1 MGCSG
6 RARVI
11 VAVLASGCGDEVVG
25 FFDASSDGSSGATV
39 ASASDW
45 NDITTSSSGT
55 TAGADATTTSE
66 PGDTTTTAASDTGDP
81 GFMAPGCFGDDFED
95 GTIGSMWNTWAEEDS
110 ELVEAAGVLKM
121 TPPSTGVWDA
131 GVVGAFNY
139 VFPFHDGHARVRVPL
154 PPATSRPV
162 LLWLSVNEDLTGV
175 SLAMH
180 MANGV
185 VTVLGNI
192 GEVTQY
198 REDIPMD
205 PYPAWLQIRAEGA
218 MAHFETSDDGVTFT
232 TLTTRDKLG
241 VFDSASGLL
250 MAQTYGDDADHTAM
264 WVDDFEVCVQ

>member
-1 MGCSG
+1 MACSRG
-6 RARVI
+6 AI
-11 VAVLASGCGDEVVG
+11 AIAVLLAAGCGDEVVG
-25 FFDASSDGSSGATV
+25 FFDASSSGTSD
-39 ASASDW
+39 ASLASDAAS
-45 NDITTSSSGT
+45 DASTTATSGT
-55 TAGADATTTSE
+55 TQAGDTTTSA
-66 PGDTTTTAASDTGDP
+66 PGDTTTDTP
-81 GFMAPGCFGDDFED
+81 TETGFMAPGCFGDDFED
-95 GTIGSMWNTWAEEDS
+95 GTIGEMWNTWAEQDS
-110 ELVEAAGVLKM
+110 ELVEVVGVLKM
-121 TPPSTGVWDA
+121 TPPSTGVWDT

-162 LLWLSVNEDLTGV
+162 LLWLSVNDELTGV

-198 REDIPMD
+198 REDFPMD
-205 PYPAWLQIRAEGA
+205 PYPAWLQVRAEGA

-232 TLTTRDKLG
+232 TLTTRDKLAA
-241 VFDSASGLL
+241 FDSASGLL
-250 MAQTYGDDADHTAM
+250 MAQTYGDDVDHSPM